1 MQPSTMDAS
10 TTKLIQPTTDL
21 TITQL
26 NQECLLHL
34 LSYLD
39 KDSCRSFSLTC
50 HRLREVY
57 LDPRLWSLL
66 LFRSPS
72 ELRRENYV
80 LGPSLRYLAVT
91 WHSTRV
97 KVCNIEDWMKNQ
109 FQKDLCSKHESL
121 VSSFLERVCTMCPNL
136 LSLTLSG
143 CGHISDQEV
152 ICVLQSCSRLRSLR
166 LENCVRVTDLTLQAL
181 VLHGAG
187 LHQVTVD
194 FCRNVTQAGLET
206 VRERRPDI
214 RLTAERSAGM
224 IPDSKPDKRTQL
236 PLRRRLMQKVLMFS

>member
-1 MQPSTMDAS
+1 SFCVSVCRRPLTMQPSTMDPS
-10 TTKLIQPTTDL
+10 TTKLIQPTVDL

-39 KDSCRSFSLTC
+39 KDSCRSLSLTC
-50 HRLREVY
+50 HRLRQVY

-72 ELRRENYV
+72 ELRRDNYV

-91 WHSTRV
+91 WHSSRV
-97 KVCNIEDWMKNQ
+97 KVCNVEDWMKNQ
-109 FQKDLCSKHESL
+109 FQKDLCRKHESL
-121 VSSFLERVCTMCPNL
+121 VSSFLER
-136 LSLTLSG
+136 
-143 CGHISDQEV
+143 
-152 ICVLQSCSRLRSLR
+152 SCSRLRSLR

-224 IPDSKPDKRTQL
+224 IPDIKPDKRTQQ
-236 PLRRRLMQKVLMFS
+236 PVRRRLLQK